1 MGGREKEREIEE
13 QREKE
18 MPKWGRRETK
28 IQSAAS
34 SEEDQMQRA

>member
-13 QREKE
+13 QRERE
-18 MPKWGRRETK
+18 MDEWGGETK

-34 SEEDQMQRA
+34 SEEEQTQGA